1 MARSSRPDPTQ
12 PRPRRAGRP
21 RRSDDDLKRND
32 VTPEGIQLIR
42 ALDALIDA
50 SWNSRHEF
58 LAHLAERF
66 GEGSSSRTLSA
77 QFGGERRYRH
87 GPTWKVAYMVV
98 RQCAPA
104 ERRLAEIA
112 RIAGLWAHAHGT
124 PRPPDYDGPVLP
136 VVAASDPAGH
146 LKALLEGFPTSQR
159 RHHCPRRSLPN
170 RARWLVR
177 LLLVAAL
184 PWLAVPLFDLRIGG
198 DWRAVA
204 LMEALLVGV
213 VVMNRDLWFVRLRPD
228 RARFLVEQ
236 PVPMG
241 AFNLELWRPVQAD
254 GRPVRAGSW
263 PLGGLLNDLRWTL
276 APGEEAVTPLAAAAA
291 RNWWQRAG
299 DGLSRGRTSA
309 CTNGSLAIDA
319 GTEPVDPGEG
329 APFRSGSQQGPLVE
343 WSLVD
348 DRGHLYATGVLGV
361 TPEDQFLLLGLPRSG
376 EVLSSPPGDGVLPG
390 TGRSITGEI
399 SFPWTG
405 QIVVL
410 LRRLDSDPRTVGVW
424 WLGAGVH
431 LHRTTTR

>member
-1 MARSSRPDPTQ
+1 MARSSRPDPPQ

-32 VTPEGIQLIR
+32 VTPEGIRLIR

-213 VVMNRDLWFVRLRPD
+213 VVMNRDLWFVRLRPEP
-228 RARFLVEQ
+228 RQ
-236 PVPMG
+236 VP
-241 AFNLELWRPVQAD
+241 
-254 GRPVRAGSW
+254 GR
-263 PLGGLLNDLRWTL
+263 
-276 APGEEAVTPLAAAAA
+276 AA
-291 RNWWQRAG
+291 RANGGGQPGALEACPGRRSPRASRLMATRWPAERPAVDAGARRRGG
-299 DGLSRGRTSA
+299 DPPGGRGRTELVA
-309 CTNGSLAIDA
+309 A
-319 GTEPVDPGEG
+319 G
-329 APFRSGSQQGPLVE
+329 R
-343 WSLVD
+343 
-348 DRGHLYATGVLGV
+348 
-361 TPEDQFLLLGLPRSG
+361 
-376 EVLSSPPGDGVLPG
+376 
-390 TGRSITGEI
+390 
-399 SFPWTG
+399 
-405 QIVVL
+405 
-410 LRRLDSDPRTVGVW
+410 
-424 WLGAGVH
+424 
-431 LHRTTTR
+431 